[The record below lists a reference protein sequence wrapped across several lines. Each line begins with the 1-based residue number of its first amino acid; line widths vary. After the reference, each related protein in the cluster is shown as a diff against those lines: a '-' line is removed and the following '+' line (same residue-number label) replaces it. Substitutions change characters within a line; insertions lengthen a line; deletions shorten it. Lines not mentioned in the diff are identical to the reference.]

1 VPREEERRK
10 FAARI
15 GVAERDFRAAV
26 TRRKRDRHDTFA
38 CGKTSEVI
46 LRSWENDLGG
56 HLVN

>member
-26 TRRKRDRHDTFA
+26 TRRKRDRHDTF
-38 CGKTSEVI
+38 EVI
-46 LRSWENDLGG
+46 DLEG
-56 HLVN
+56 HLIN